1 MEQIVVKT
9 EVQSNGDILLF
20 YVDENNS
27 QDSGGIGKLEDL
39 GDHEVVEFQESDFV
53 FANVE
58 ESVDDYTIN
67 NIQTKIQINEE
78 WQEEDVHKLLKLYV
92 DNLENIESGTTT
104 NQQLWE
110 IACRTIFKDKDPT
123 LCEIGLL
130 SLKQKYAEI
139 LANYQKTGVLEAWPY
154 NEICHRAFQNDYY
167 VKEFINESAN
177 NEEPDKNIKL
187 NEAPKVNEDGVFI
200 INKPG
205 LVRTSKHGSDEKVE
219 HMLNLYLKYKDAYHK
234 KNLYKS
240 IWNKIA
246 MEMGEEDAEYWHKRF
261 LNFKQH
267 YIRMLHRRYEVGP
280 DKINWPYM
288 KIFDQIFDGDER
300 FKNKYAARPTDEIN
314 NQKEDKNFNETERTV
329 LVKYCFDCFH
339 EFQDSTIPNK
349 FLWHEIGR
357 LLEKNPELC
366 KEKYREMKSEHFK
379 TLMNGEYDIMNRIP
393 TAIILDN
400 IIARENETELKNPR
414 KNEEYG
420 PWSIGKIDEL
430 VQFFFDNMELFK
442 DSVCYYVCWSMVAE
456 KLQKNMHSCKK
467 QWEKLTALYK
477 SILED
482 KKENP
487 DLQIN
492 WKYIDVF
499 DRIFDYG
506 MDINL
511 LEGYENIKIHNEK
524 HEPEKIGVK
533 KVHIDDDN
541 IDEYSEDDEL
551 YDERGF
557 MKRSKRR
564 IGESKAN
571 RILEYYLKNK
581 EKFSC
586 TLQKKL
592 SLWETL
598 AKQLGITAVQ
608 CAHRF
613 RNLKQI
619 YTRYIQREINKPD
632 MPILWPY
639 YAMCKKV
646 FGYRAIK
653 SKLKNGKIGSDD
665 SEEWAAREIK
675 QLINYFANNYDSLH
689 QNLEDHCRW
698 SDLARVIGKTESAC
712 SEKFLELRKSYRKL
726 TTMKTRNP
734 EIKVSWKYY
743 NMLDDIYTS
752 KGRNQSINE
761 DSEIFM
767 CDVDEGLD
775 IESIKK
781 ELPDDEDFEYIIVI
795 PEDQEIVDSVDEQML
810 TQESDTNQI
819 EENIESKQ
827 INKWNKKTKKQ
838 LLINY
843 LKYLRSHKGKEID
856 SREMWKEISLKLM
869 KPPMSC
875 RRILLKLKN
884 QHRMSAMNEDLIQSP
899 YYKLIEKI
907 LKLKPKFAKIGNGKS
922 LDDKKTYKDVAIS
935 NEKVE
940 KALKYY
946 LDNLEE
952 FLSPKYEKK
961 YVWMELANTINE
973 PVSKVFNKINYM
985 KNLYNTENLVETEF
999 IELMQEISAKEVLLK
1014 DLLITD
1020 LKPQNEGSFD
1030 ELWTDDEIEQLLT
1043 WYLTYLDKFKNP
1055 KYVRSYLWMDVSE
1068 ILNKSPLNCSK
1079 KMSDIRTEYR
1089 NMVKES
1095 TQELNDWRFYNL
1107 CQKIYGTGKKTSN
1120 V

>member
-39 GDHEVVEFQESDFV
+39 DDHEVVEFQESDFV

-58 ESVDDYTIN
+58 ESVDYTLN
-67 NIQTKIQINEE
+67 NIKTNTHINEE

-92 DNLENIESGTTT
+92 DNLNNIESGTTT
-104 NQQLWE
+104 NQRLWE
-110 IACRTIFKDKDPT
+110 VACRTIFKDKDPT

-139 LANYQKTGVLEAWPY
+139 LANYQKNGVMEAWPY
-154 NEICHRAFQNDYY
+154 NEICHRAFHNDYY
-167 VKEFINESAN
+167 VKEFVNENAN
-177 NEEPDKNIKL
+177 NKEPEINIKPT
-187 NEAPKVNEDGVFI
+187 EASKINEDGVLI

-205 LVRTSKHGSDEKVE
+205 MGRPPKHAIDEKVE
-219 HMLNLYLKYKDAYHK
+219 HMLNLYLKYKDAYNK

-300 FKNKYAARPTDEIN
+300 FKSKYEVKHNDEIN
-314 NQKEDKNFNETERTV
+314 SHIEDKNFNETERTV

-366 KEKYREMKSEHFK
+366 KEKYKEMKSEHFK

-393 TAIILDN
+393 SAIILDN
-400 IIARENETELKNPR
+400 IIARENQIQLKNPR
-414 KNEEYG
+414 KDEEYG
-420 PWSIGKIDEL
+420 WSIGKIDEL
-430 VQFFFDNMELFK
+430 
-442 DSVCYYVCWSMVAE
+442 
-456 KLQKNMHSCKK
+456 
-467 QWEKLTALYK
+467 
-477 SILED
+477 
-482 KKENP
+482 
-487 DLQIN
+487 IN

-511 LEGYENIKIHNEK
+511 LEGYENIIVHNEK
-524 HEPEKIGVK
+524 NGPEKIGVK

-586 TLQKKL
+586 SLQKKL
-592 SLWETL
+592 SLWEVL

-675 QLINYFANNYDSLH
+675 QLINYFAKNYDSFH

-734 EIKVSWKYY
+734 EIKVSWKYF

-752 KGRNQSINE
+752 KGQTSNE
-761 DSEIFM
+761 DSEMVM
-767 CDVDEGLD
+767 CDVGEGLD

-781 ELPDDEDFEYIIVI
+781 ELPEDDDFEYIIVI
-795 PEDQEIVDSVDEQML
+795 PEDQEIIETVDEEIL
-810 TQESDTNQI
+810 TLDSENQI

-827 INKWNKKTKKQ
+827 INKWNKRTKKQ
-838 LLINY
+838 LLIQY
-843 LKYLRSHKGKEID
+843 LKYIRSHKGKEID
-856 SREMWKEISLKLM
+856 SREMWKEISFKLM

-884 QHRMSAMNEDLIQSP
+884 QHRMSAMNEDFKTSP

-907 LKLKPKFAKIGNGKS
+907 LQLKPKFAKIGNGKT
-922 LDDKKTYKDVAIS
+922 LQENKIYKDVTIS

-946 LDNLEE
+946 LNNLEE

-961 YVWMELANTINE
+961 YVWMELANIINE
-973 PVSKVFNKINYM
+973 PVSKIFNKINYM
-985 KNLYNTENLVETEF
+985 KNLYNTENTVEADF
-999 IELMQEISAKEVLLK
+999 LELMQEISAKEVLLK

-1020 LKPQNEGSFD
+1020 SKPINEGSF
-1030 ELWTDDEIEQLLT
+1030 EFWTDDEIEQLLT
-1043 WYLTYLDKFKNP
+1043 WYLTNLDKFKNP

-1068 ILNKSPLNCSK
+1068 MLNKSPLNCSK
-1079 KMSDIRTEYR
+1079 KMSEIRTEYR

-1095 TQELNDWRFYNL
+1095 PQELNDWRFYDL
-1107 CQKIYGTGKKTSN
+1107 CQKIYGTGKKSN